1 MLSRVEHDFSI
12 TLGPGFVNRYTV
24 MLFLPF
30 LKSETAVVSSCDEF
44 LLQKGSTLSYGEVF
58 FSL

>member
-1 MLSRVEHDFSI
+1 
-12 TLGPGFVNRYTV
+12 

-30 LKSETAVVSSCDEF
+30 LKSETAVVTSCDEF

-58 FSL
+58 FFPLRVGLYEQSVSFRL